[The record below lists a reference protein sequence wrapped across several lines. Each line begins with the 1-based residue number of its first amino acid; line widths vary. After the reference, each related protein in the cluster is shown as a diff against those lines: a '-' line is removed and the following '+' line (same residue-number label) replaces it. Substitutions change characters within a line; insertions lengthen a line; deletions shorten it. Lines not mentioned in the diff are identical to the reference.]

1 MMATTTASGTTGTA
15 DAAAVPAPSSPRTPG
30 DSTLAAPA
38 TLPLWTAA
46 HLDGFPQPLDDTRY
60 EIIDGELHVSTQPSY
75 QHQLV
80 GKRVS
85 RAIDEWSES
94 VGEAESNVAPGVVF
108 AERQAVAP
116 DVVWVSRLRLPAVLG
131 DDGKLHAA
139 PDLVVEVLSPGSDN
153 AKRDRETKALLY
165 SQWGVHEY
173 WLLDW
178 RARSA
183 AVYRRR
189 DAALHVDTTLYEED
203 SLQSPLLPGF
213 SCPLQRLFAHL
224 P

>member
-1 MMATTTASGTTGTA
+1 MAMPTASGTTGTT
-15 DAAAVPAPSSPRTPG
+15 DAAAAPAPSSPRTS
-30 DSTLAAPA
+30 DDAALAAPTA
-38 TLPLWTAA
+38 LPCWTAA

-60 EIIDGELHVSTQPSY
+60 EIIDGVLHVSTQPSY

-94 VGEAESNVAPGVVF
+94 VGEAESNVAPGVIF

-116 DVVWVSRLRLPAVLG
+116 DVVWVSRQRLPAALG

-153 AKRDRETKALLY
+153 AKRDRETKTLLY

-178 RARSA
+178 RARSVT
-183 AVYRRR
+183 VYRRR
-189 DAALHVDTTLYEED
+189 DAVLDVVTTLYEGD
-203 SLQSPLLPGF
+203 TLQSPLLPGF
-213 SCPLQRLFAHL
+213 SCLLRRLFADL